1 MKKLVILA
9 MVALMVFCG
18 SVACAEGVDLDG
30 MSEEQLVALID
41 DARLALVKYHPSV
54 TDGAVLYED
63 ENVVVTL
70 AGAPE
75 VDDYGSL
82 LLNVVVENHSDHNLM
97 ICLENVSCNGWSI
110 FETAVSVPANKKA
123 KETFD
128 FMGAAEDADLESG
141 EDVQDVEGDLYY
153 FDSDTY
159 DRVAESVHVTWTFE

>member
-1 MKKLVILA
+1 MRKFVALV
-9 MVALMVFCG
+9 MVVLMVFG

-30 MSEEQLVALID
+30 MSEDQLVALID

-54 TDGAVLYED
+54 ADGAVLYED
-63 ENVVVTL
+63 ENVRVTL
-70 AGAPE
+70 VGAPE
-75 VDDYGSL
+75 VDDYDSL
-82 LLNVVVENHSDHNLM
+82 LLNVIIENYSDHNLM

-110 FETAVSVPANKKA
+110 YDGGVSVPANKKA

-128 FMGAAEDADLESG
+128 FMSAVTDADLESG

-159 DRVAESVHVTWTFE
+159 DNIIDPVHVTWTFE